1 MSLFS
6 EKNVAFVLASASII
20 VVASYFSK
28 YVSKK
33 LASNDD
39 DIIRKYLLND
49 SPLYGYN
56 RPKLWI
62 HTKYEYNARK
72 WQSFGSRSSTDLNQ
86 PYLHLTIRSI
96 ISHCGQSFNVCL
108 IDDDSFS
115 QLIPGW
121 SIEVKKLAEPFK
133 QHYRD
138 LAMAQLLYIYG
149 GISVPN
155 SFVCMKDLLPFYE
168 QCVEYNKPFVCEVP
182 NRYPNIISDTKWRNF
197 TSSTCFMGSPKR
209 NELMKEFVSYL
220 KQQNHTAHFSSD
232 ADFFGYSSKW
242 FNIQVYQGNV
252 ILLDGL
258 QIGVK
263 EKNGKA
269 IMLEDL
275 MEERTLNLCT
285 DNTFGVLIPADELL
299 KRVKYQWF
307 SVMSSQELLQ
317 TNMAITKYIL
327 YSLANANSTTSTST
341 KKKPQSVIS
350 I

>member
-1 MSLFS
+1 
-6 EKNVAFVLASASII
+6 
-20 VVASYFSK
+20 
-28 YVSKK
+28 
-33 LASNDD
+33 
-39 DIIRKYLLND
+39 
-49 SPLYGYN
+49 
-56 RPKLWI
+56 
-62 HTKYEYNARK
+62 
-72 WQSFGSRSSTDLNQ
+72 
-86 PYLHLTIRSI
+86 
-96 ISHCGQSFNVCL
+96 
-108 IDDDSFS
+108 
-115 QLIPGW
+115 
-121 SIEVKKLAEPFK
+121 
-133 QHYRD
+133 
-138 LAMAQLLYIYG
+138 
-149 GISVPN
+149 
-155 SFVCMKDLLPFYE
+155 
-168 QCVEYNKPFVCEVP
+168 
-182 NRYPNIISDTKWRNF
+182 
-197 TSSTCFMGSPKR
+197 MGSPKR
-209 NELMKEFVSYL
+209 NEVMKEFVSYL
-220 KQQNHTAHFSSD
+220 KQQNQTAHFSSD

-307 SVMSSQELLQ
+307 SVMSSQEILQ

>member
-1 MSLFS
+1 M
-6 EKNVAFVLASASII
+6 
-20 VVASYFSK
+20 
-28 YVSKK
+28 
-33 LASNDD
+33 
-39 DIIRKYLLND
+39 
-49 SPLYGYN
+49 
-56 RPKLWI
+56 
-62 HTKYEYNARK
+62 
-72 WQSFGSRSSTDLNQ
+72 
-86 PYLHLTIRSI
+86 
-96 ISHCGQSFNVCL
+96 
-108 IDDDSFS
+108 
-115 QLIPGW
+115 IPGW
-121 SIEVKKLAEPFK
+121 SIEVKTLAEPFK

-149 GISVPN
+149 GITVPN

-168 QCVEYNKPFVCEVP
+168 QCVDNNKPFVCEVP
-182 NRYPNIISDTKWRNF
+182 NTYPNIISDTRWRNF
-197 TSSTCFMGSPKR
+197 TSSTCFMGAPKQ
-209 NELMKEFVSYL
+209 NVIVKEFVSYL
-220 KQQNHTAHFSSD
+220 KQQNQTAHFSSD
-232 ADFFGYSSKW
+232 AEFFGYGSKW

-275 MEERTLNLCT
+275 MEDRTLNLCT

-307 SVMSSQELLQ
+307 AVMSSHDLLQ
-317 TNMAITKYIL
+317 TNMVITKYIL
-327 YSLANANSTTSTST
+327 YSLANTDSANESST